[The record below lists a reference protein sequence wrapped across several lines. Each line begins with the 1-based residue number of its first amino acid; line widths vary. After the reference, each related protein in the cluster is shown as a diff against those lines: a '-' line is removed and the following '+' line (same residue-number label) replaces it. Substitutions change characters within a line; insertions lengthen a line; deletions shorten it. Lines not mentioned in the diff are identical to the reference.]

1 MRDEYLDWIPEKPS
15 EEYVYFNSYQ
25 WWQVSLIFYG
35 SSLTRLV
42 DYDGVTF
49 DHLVPPDDTKA
60 RCYSML
66 VIETEDGNDVYCCLS
81 KYIWLIF

>member
-1 MRDEYLDWIPEKPS
+1 VPDDLLVRDEYLDWIPEKPS
-15 EEYVYFNSYQ
+15 EE
-25 WWQVSLIFYG
+25 
-35 SSLTRLV
+35 LV

-60 RCYSML
+60 RCYIML